1 MTYYVVLGEVPVKR
15 KLDFVEFESSELVMN
30 LRHVI
35 YDKKKNTFFKQNI
48 DESDLVLW
56 KVDISFGNEND
67 NLKMLDDTSCII
79 NVKQDLEGKEMFSGD
94 PISDHLEHFDKTR
107 CSIHIIVLPPPPPPR
122 ERKMVEDEEDNR
134 VKKEKFQN
142 LLNSLP
148 EINIQDKIQNSAD
161 TSLLA
166 IQQYETVTALIYP
179 SGDKECV
186 IGKVQYR
193 QIAEEQDVW
202 CIIDG
207 KRDQLGHDFSNGKL
221 IMVHQRNQ
229 LLVIF
234 QSSVPSESLKDKFKL
249 CGGISRLIFGESG
262 MLCNQAKDFSGD
274 EFTHKLIHMH
284 INLEETE
291 VEGEKA
297 DPYTCCSCFFGSDY
311 IAYKCLKRLKE
322 DKEDLR
328 TFIETAMGS
337 LCEQLFEL
345 VSHEILGTFSKKFL
359 FDDISKI
366 EKNIIDQLPRFL
378 NP

>member
-193 QIAEEQDVW
+193 QIAEEQDV
-202 CIIDG
+202 C
-207 KRDQLGHDFSNGKL
+207 DFSKQWCKKL
-221 IMVHQRNQ
+221 YMPIWNEFEVEDCWKN
-229 LLVIF
+229 VYCEK
-234 QSSVPSESLKDKFKL
+234 VPSESLKDKFKL